1 MSDEKFD
8 QEPMTMDQAM
18 AGEGSMFKQL
28 KEGDVVDGVVV
39 HIDKD
44 GVLHCEFFT
53 ANGKRHS
60 IICGWNRKRQAF
72 TFRFRG
78 VLWAYKP

>member
-1 MSDEKFD
+1 MIHT
-8 QEPMTMDQAM
+8 QRWMYPA
-18 AGEGSMFKQL
+18 
-28 KEGDVVDGVVV
+28 V
-39 HIDKD
+39 IDKD
-44 GVLHCEFFT
+44 GILHCEFFT

-60 IICGWNRKRQAF
+60 IICRWNRKRQAF

>member
-1 MSDEKFD
+1 MIHTKRWMY
-8 QEPMTMDQAM
+8 PA
-18 AGEGSMFKQL
+18 
-28 KEGDVVDGVVV
+28 V
-39 HIDKD
+39 IDKD
-44 GVLHCEFFT
+44 GILHCEFFT

-60 IICGWNRKRQAF
+60 IICAWNRRKQAF